1 MAIKTKSQ
9 IQTEISNLII
19 SGGNLTTANNVRTVY
34 GSILDSYPNIVD
46 GGNVFQNTVGYTTD
60 FAHSTGSYAFA
71 HVKWVEDNFAPV
83 GSVLTNGSGIDLT
96 GNVLSLNSAYTRGLF
111 SFAAGSGAYNSSTG
125 VITIPTDNSQ
135 LLNGAG
141 YVVGSIANTYIA
153 FGSGTSIAGSNK
165 LTFDGSNVGYM
176 GARFISAA
184 PTNSTYF
191 SVGYNV
197 LGNFNDPTLSTNI
210 GAVAA
215 GLNVFNALAN
225 TVQGIG
231 FGYNVFNVATGSRNT
246 GFGSNVFA
254 SVTTGTENTGVGNV
268 VGQGITTGFGN
279 IHIGEQL
286 GATTNSLS
294 NTLAMGMDFDVS
306 ESNIIQFGGVRQYS
320 KFRLLGSDIPDG
332 DFGSFTSYNLL
343 VPSASGGTDKAGLVT
358 YFDASGSTGTGV
370 GGSLIFRTTPAGST
384 GASANTRRD
393 SLAVTGNGLIGIGTA
408 SPTAY
413 MDIAAS
419 TTSAASVRLRAGT
432 APTLPNDGDFW
443 YASNA
448 FAFRQNGTTIPIPTN
463 NNQLNNGMGY
473 RRTVAVHNTDSTK
486 TGDINITV
494 LANLAVTGGSMGANG
509 SLFIETMTKKSG
521 TAGTVTWRI
530 YLSTVGTNAVGNT
543 GTPTS
548 STLIATYTQAATNL
562 TGGTMTR
569 KLTNKN
575 AENLN
580 EIFSP
585 TTSALSFNTAITTAI
600 STIDFNTASPFW
612 IVITAQLGSSSDTA
626 NMGGAQAYVDP
637 MN

>member
-1 MAIKTKSQ
+1 
-9 IQTEISNLII
+9 
-19 SGGNLTTANNVRTVY
+19 
-34 GSILDSYPNIVD
+34 
-46 GGNVFQNTVGYTTD
+46 
-60 FAHSTGSYAFA
+60 
-71 HVKWVEDNFAPV
+71 
-83 GSVLTNGSGIDLT
+83 
-96 GNVLSLNSAYTRGLF
+96 
-111 SFAAGSGAYNSSTG
+111 
-125 VITIPTDNSQ
+125 
-135 LLNGAG
+135 
-141 YVVGSIANTYIA
+141 
-153 FGSGTSIAGSNK
+153 
-165 LTFDGSNVGYM
+165 
-176 GARFISAA
+176 
-184 PTNSTYF
+184 
-191 SVGYNV
+191 
-197 LGNFNDPTLSTNI
+197 
-210 GAVAA
+210 
-215 GLNVFNALAN
+215 
-225 TVQGIG
+225 
-231 FGYNVFNVATGSRNT
+231 
-246 GFGSNVFA
+246 
-254 SVTTGTENTGVGNV
+254 
-268 VGQGITTGFGN
+268 
-279 IHIGEQL
+279 
-286 GATTNSLS
+286 
-294 NTLAMGMDFDVS
+294 
-306 ESNIIQFGGVRQYS
+306 
-320 KFRLLGSDIPDG
+320 
-332 DFGSFTSYNLL
+332 
-343 VPSASGGTDKAGLVT
+343 
-358 YFDASGSTGTGV
+358 
-370 GGSLIFRTTPAGST
+370 
-384 GASANTRRD
+384 
-393 SLAVTGNGLIGIGTA
+393 
-408 SPTAY
+408 